1 MYPCTEDIIQ
11 PVEGHLLK
19 CGSGLLG
26 EKEKCKREREAGGS
40 SCVRETRLLPRLWL
54 GCARTILHTISRRSV
69 NHEIRQTWMS
79 RMNMM
84 LLYSS
89 KFWNCF
95 VIFFSLFFFPRGN
108 FGFEEFHL
116 QKCLT

>member
-11 PVEGHLLK
+11 PVESHLLK

-26 EKEKCKREREAGGS
+26 EKEKCKREGEAGGS

-54 GCARTILHTISRRSV
+54 GCARTILHTISRQLV

-89 KFWNCF
+89 KFRNCF
-95 VIFFSLFFFPRGN
+95 VIFFSFFSFPEETLGLRN
-108 FGFEEFHL
+108 FIYRNV
-116 QKCLT
+116 